1 MSLSLDL
8 LVVLLL
14 AWLLLATLQLLS
26 GREGTDIAGS
36 VSPSAAGR
44 EKRQE
49 KQQVLR
55 GEMDVVR

>member
-1 MSLSLDL
+1 MA
-8 LVVLLL
+8 LLL
-14 AWLLLATLQLLS
+14 AGLLLATLQLLS

>member
-1 MSLSLDL
+1 MA
-8 LVVLLL
+8 LLL
-14 AWLLLATLQLLS
+14 AGLLLATLQLLS

-49 KQQVLR
+49 KQQVLH